1 MRRRGFDFSRDVR
14 LQNQLGL
21 ALFERAK
28 RERGA
33 ARAEARAAR
42 LNEARASFES
52 ALVIDPE
59 NVTAHYN
66 LGLIYGQLGDR
77 ESAARHQELHAKY
90 KPDDNARD
98 RAIAT
103 ARRADAAA
111 DHAAEAIVIYDLHR
125 AERFEGDRAGVAG
138 AGG

>member
-77 ESAARHQELHAKY
+77 EGAARHQELHAKY

-125 AERFEGDRAGVAG
+125 AERFEGDRPGVAG